1 MPSPLSA
8 PHRRRTAL
16 GLAATAAATA
26 LVLTGCAGGS
36 DAGDAS
42 ADGAIDGSITLQTWS
57 LTPTYQD
64 YLDGVIADF
73 EEANPGASVELV
85 DQPGEGYS
93 EKVLSQASS
102 NTLPDVVNLPPD
114 IALPL
119 AERGFLYDVSQ
130 SDDELDDTYVSGAL
144 AAYEYAGVDGTY
156 GYPWYL
162 NTDVN
167 YWNAAQMDA
176 CGLDSGSVPATT
188 DELFEQ
194 AEAMHEACPD
204 EYLMSRKPGL
214 SDFSL
219 TGASVLNDDGTEFT
233 FADDDEVVELIDR
246 YAEAYQDG
254 YLPPTVLSSD
264 YLGNST
270 LFTQAKVAWTTGGA
284 SALADIVKNNP
295 SLDGNVVVS
304 EALDTP
310 PLYVQGLS
318 VSAKSPELATA
329 NAFAAFMTNTENQ
342 NAFGHIVNVFPST
355 TESASDTYFSEDDG
369 TTGGKARSIAF
380 ASLEQAENL
389 TPVQANPAM
398 TTFLDQQIAL
408 AMQGDVTSEEALQTA
423 QDKMNQLLAQG

>member
-1 MPSPLSA
+1 MPSTTPS
-8 PHRRRTAL
+8 PRRRRTGPAI
-16 GLAATAAATA
+16 AASAAAAA

-36 DAGDAS
+36 GADGGS

-57 LTPTYQD
+57 LTPTYQE

-73 EEANPGASVELV
+73 EAANPGSSVELV

-102 NTLPDVVNLPPD
+102 NTLPDVINLPPD

-119 AERGFLYDVSQ
+119 AERGFLYDISA
-130 SDDELDDTYVSGAL
+130 SDDSLDDTFVAGAL
-144 AAYEYAGVDGTY
+144 DAYEYTGVDGVY

-167 YWNAAQMDA
+167 YWNTAQMDR
-176 CGLDSGSVPATT
+176 CGLDSTAVPATT
-188 DELFEQ
+188 DDLFEQ
-194 AEAMHEACPD
+194 AETMHATCPD

-219 TGASVLNDDGTEFT
+219 TGASILDEDGSAFT
-233 FADDDEVVELIDR
+233 FADDEDVIALIDR
-246 YAEAYQDG
+246 YADAYQKG
-254 YLPPTVLSSD
+254 YLPPSVLSSD

-284 SALADIVKNNP
+284 SSLADFVKNNP
-295 SLDGNVVVS
+295 SLEGGVAVS

-329 NAFAAFMTNTENQ
+329 NAFAAFMTNEENQ

-355 TESASDTYFSEDDG
+355 TASASDPYFSEDDG
-369 TTGGKARSIAF
+369 TTGGKARSLAF

-389 TPVQANPAM
+389 VPVEANAAM

-408 AMQGDVTSEEALQTA
+408 AMKGDVTGAEALQTA
-423 QDKMNQLLAQG
+423 QAKMNQLLAQG